1 MSKCTGPIVPTAS
14 QGIKQ
19 LDSGIETHG
28 INATKKSEGERA
40 GDGRTT
46 PLSEVLYYPTHC
58 HSSSINHSLNLPNRE
73 DLQQHFKWPELG
85 PQPLWSAPTPP
96 TAPVCAAAGRTPA
109 ELPAPASPALQGP
122 ATHRLEAP
130 GCPHRPG
137 PRPCRQEAARAGG
150 HPNPRPRAARAH
162 GTPASGTAAAPARPA
177 PAPEPTPG
185 LALGTHQLRVKV
197 AGRRRRRST
206 VTRVQS
212 RGRDGAAPRGPC
224 RAGCGLGALGGAAAA
239 PAAGWRLQRVG
250 PGGATAGDRA
260 ADWPERRERN
270 WLSQGS
276 AERSQLLPGARI
288 CILRREGGE
297 VTVWPLPKVWV
308 FGVAVARALMAE
320 KLSLSSWCSRMW
332 SRWGPASSCFLLL
345 RGQKDLPRRSLE
357 PGRDKKRASKKEDD
371 PPNFTLKWYT
381 LDLNSILST

>member
-1 MSKCTGPIVPTAS
+1 MQPEESLPGSPPRDRSARRWAS
-14 QGIKQ
+14 PRRA
-19 LDSGIETHG
+19 DSGQNWDRNQPSGRRPHLPPPPC
-28 INATKKSEGERA
+28 APPREGHLRSCPPP
-40 GDGRTT
+40 RP
-46 PLSEVLYYPTHC
+46 PLS
-58 HSSSINHSLNLPNRE
+58 R
-73 DLQQHFKWPELG
+73 
-85 PQPLWSAPTPP
+85 ARPP
-96 TAPVCAAAGRTPA
+96 TGWRHLGALSARVHARAARRRR
-109 ELPAPASPALQGP
+109 APA
-122 ATHRLEAP
+122 AT
-130 GCPHRPG
+130 
-137 PRPCRQEAARAGG
+137 
-150 HPNPRPRAARAH
+150 PNPRPRAARAH

-197 AGRRRRRST
+197 EGRRRRRST

-212 RGRDGAAPRGPC
+212 RGRDGAAPRGPR
-224 RAGCGLGALGGAAAA
+224 RAGCGLGALGGAAAV

-260 ADWPERRERN
+260 ADCPERRERN

-320 KLSLSSWCSRMW
+320 KLSLSSWCLRMW
-332 SRWGPASSCFLLL
+332 SRWGPASSCDRDRRIFQGDLWSLDVVAWRENLSRLLCFFNILL
-345 RGQKDLPRRSLE
+345 RIVRKRGG
-357 PGRDKKRASKKEDD
+357 PGSRGAA
-371 PPNFTLKWYT
+371 L
-381 LDLNSILST
+381 